1 MQPTAC
7 KSVRRVPCL
16 DNAALVNTVWRKPNW
31 KRASEVGIRNVGDV
45 IIKIMGTF
53 DGVKDGRII

>member
-7 KSVRRVPCL
+7 KSVSRVPCL

-31 KRASEVGIRNVGDV
+31 SEVGIRNVGDV
-45 IIKIMGTF
+45 IIKIMGRLM
-53 DGVKDGRII
+53 GLRMAELYNS